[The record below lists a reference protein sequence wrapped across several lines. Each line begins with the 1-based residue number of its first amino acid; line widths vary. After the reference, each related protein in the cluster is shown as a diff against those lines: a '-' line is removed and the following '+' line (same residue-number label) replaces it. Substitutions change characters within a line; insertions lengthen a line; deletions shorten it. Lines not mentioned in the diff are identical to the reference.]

1 MKGGVAMSQSTPK
14 DYFLDGLGCAACA
27 QKIERELAK
36 LAVVKSMS
44 LDFVRCNLRVTL
56 QEDVDEMAFR
66 KKAQEIVAKIESG
79 VRLVARDSTQEVQ
92 PGSGIKLRQI
102 APFVAAVVFFVGAI
116 FAPVGFWTSFVLFTI
131 SYLLAGGSV
140 LWRAC
145 RNIFRGDFFDEN
157 FLMSLATLGAFAIGE
172 FPEGVAVMLF
182 YQVGEFFQDRAV
194 DHSRRSISALLDI
207 RPDYAN
213 VLTDDGVVVVAP
225 EEVRRGQIII
235 VRPGERVPLDGVVIE
250 GTSSLD
256 TSALTGESLPVD
268 VEILARVLSG
278 SVNISGL
285 LKIEVEQ
292 EYAQSTV
299 ARILDLVENAASRKA
314 PTEQFITKFAR
325 YYTPGVVVIALT
337 LAFVPPLF
345 MPGAIL
351 SDWVYR
357 ALVFLVVSCPC
368 ALVISI
374 PLGFFG
380 GLGAASKK
388 GILIK
393 GSNFLEALNNVHTVI
408 FDKTGTLTR
417 GAFEVIDVV
426 PASGVNLVS
435 LVKYA
440 AVAES
445 FSSHPIA
452 ESISRR
458 YGGGLDLAGVHSYQE
473 IPGHGVIVE
482 HLEGRILAGNK
493 KLLLREGIT
502 FPGVDALGTVVY
514 VSHNGLYI
522 GHLVV
527 ADEIRA
533 DAVAGIKKLHK
544 RGIKR
549 VVMLTGDA
557 RDIAA
562 KIATE
567 LGIGE
572 FFAELLPEDK
582 VAKLEAME
590 KEIVGKG
597 KLVFVGDGINDAP
610 VLARADIGVAMG
622 GLGSAAAVEAAD
634 VVIMTD
640 EPSKLAEGIDI
651 ASRTRRIV
659 WQNIVFALGV
669 KLVVLALG
677 AAGMATMWEAVF
689 ADVGVA
695 LLAVLNST
703 RMLRHS

>member
-1 MKGGVAMSQSTPK
+1 MSQSKPK
-14 DYFLDGLGCAACA
+14 NYFLDGLGCAACA
-27 QKIERELAK
+27 QKIERELAQ
-36 LAVVKSMS
+36 LAGVRSVS
-44 LDFVRCNLRVTL
+44 LDFVRCTLRVSL
-56 QEDVDEMAFR
+56 LEDIDEMAFR
-66 KKAQEIVAKIESG
+66 DKVQEIVAKIETG
-79 VRLVARDSTQEVQ
+79 VRVVASDSKQELQ
-92 PGSGIKLRQI
+92 TGSGIKLRQI
-102 APFVAAVVFFVGAI
+102 APFVAAVVFFGGAI

-145 RNIFRGDFFDEN
+145 RNILRGDFFDEN

-268 VEILARVLSG
+268 VETLARVLSG

-325 YYTPGVVVIALT
+325 YYTPGVVVVALT
-337 LAFVPPLF
+337 LAFLPPLF

-417 GAFEVIDVV
+417 GAFAVTDAV
-426 PASGVNLVS
+426 PAPGVS
-435 LVKYA
+435 LASLAKYA

-458 YGGGLDLAGVHSYQE
+458 YGGGLDLAGVQSYQE

-493 KLLLREGIT
+493 KLLLREGISLH
-502 FPGVDALGTVVY
+502 GVDAQGTVVY

-522 GHLVV
+522 GHFVV
-527 ADEIRA
+527 ADEIRV
-533 DAVAGIKKLHK
+533 DAVAGIKKL
-544 RGIKR
+544 REQGIKR
-549 VVMLTGDA
+549 IVMLTGDA

>member
-1 MKGGVAMSQSTPK
+1 MSQSTPK
-14 DYFLDGLGCAACA
+14 NYFLDGLGCAACA
-27 QKIERELAK
+27 QKIEREVAQLAG
-36 LAVVKSMS
+36 VRSVS
-44 LDFVRCNLRVTL
+44 LDFVRCTLRVSL
-56 QEDVDEMAFR
+56 LEDIDEMAFR
-66 KKAQEIVAKIESG
+66 DKVQEIVAKIETG
-79 VRLVARDSTQEVQ
+79 VRVVASDSKQELQ
-92 PGSGIKLRQI
+92 TGSGIKLRQI
-102 APFVAAVVFFVGAI
+102 APFVAAVVFFGGAI

-145 RNIFRGDFFDEN
+145 RNILRGDFFDEN

-268 VEILARVLSG
+268 VETLARVLSG

-325 YYTPGVVVIALT
+325 YYTPGVVVVALT
-337 LAFVPPLF
+337 LAFLPPLF

-417 GAFEVIDVV
+417 GAFAVTDAV
-426 PASGVNLVS
+426 PAPGVS
-435 LVKYA
+435 LASLAKYA

-458 YGGGLDLAGVHSYQE
+458 YGGGLDLAGVQSYQE

-493 KLLLREGIT
+493 KLLLREGISLH
-502 FPGVDALGTVVY
+502 GVDAQGTVVY

-522 GHLVV
+522 GHFVV

-533 DAVAGIKKLHK
+533 DAVAGIKKL
-544 RGIKR
+544 REQGIKR
-549 VVMLTGDA
+549 IVMLTGDA